1 VRIWYQSYV
10 DYENGKTYWDRLR
23 KHLETVVD
31 PGTTVDIKGITPHDS
46 YAHALV
52 EMRCARE
59 VICNAV
65 RAERE
70 GYDAFVIGHFQDAG
84 LYEARSAVGIP
95 VVALGEASML
105 YSCQLGQRSGIVTI
119 NTRYI
124 PWFHHQIRKYGL
136 ERRVSG
142 VHAMRFE
149 PGQILKAYESQ
160 QLADEVARLFAEQAR
175 PLVASGVDVLIP
187 GGGIPMLLFSAIRG
201 HAVDGAPVING
212 IPIVVKMAEMAV
224 KLRRLSGLGVSRVS
238 DYIQPPIEILEEFL
252 THPKGLG
259 GRRPPHVPSPSDLGM
274 RVAIQTP
281 AACARP

>member
-10 DYENGKTYWDRLR
+10 DYENGRTYWDRLHA
-23 KHLETVVD
+23 HLAAVVD
-31 PGTTVDIKGITPHDS
+31 PETTVDIKGITPHDS

-84 LYEARSAVGIP
+84 LYETRSAVSIP

-105 YSCQLGQRSGIVTI
+105 YSCQLGQRIGIVTI

-124 PWFHHQIRKYGL
+124 PWFHHQIKKYGL
-136 ERRVSG
+136 ERRVTG

-149 PGQILKAYESQ
+149 PGQILKAYDSDT
-160 QLADEVARLFAEQAR
+160 LAKEVEELFAAQAR
-175 PLVASGVDVLIP
+175 PLVAGGVDVLIP
-187 GGGIPMLLFSAIRG
+187 GGGIPMLLFSAIRN
-201 HAVDGAPVING
+201 HVVDGAPVING
-212 IPIVVKMAEMAV
+212 IPIVVKMAETAV
-224 KLRRLSGLGVSRVS
+224 KLRRLCGLGVSRVS
-238 DYIQPPIEILEEFL
+238 DYVQPPNEILEEFMS
-252 THPKGLG
+252 HPKGL
-259 GRRPPHVPSPSDLGM
+259 
-274 RVAIQTP
+274 
-281 AACARP
+281 

>member
-10 DYENGKTYWDRLR
+10 DYENGKTYWDRLS
-23 KHLETVVD
+23 KHLEAVVD

-105 YSCQLGQRSGIVTI
+105 YGCQLGQRSGIVTI

-124 PWFHHQIRKYGL
+124 PWFHHQITKYGL
-136 ERRVSG
+136 ERRVTG
-142 VHAMRFE
+142 VHAMQFE

-160 QLADEVARLFAEQAR
+160 DRADEVARSFAEQAR

-224 KLRRLSGLGVSRVS
+224 KLRRLAGLGVSRVS
-238 DYIQPPIEILEEFL
+238 DYVQPPIEILEEFL
-252 THPKGLG
+252 THPKGL
-259 GRRPPHVPSPSDLGM
+259 
-274 RVAIQTP
+274 
-281 AACARP
+281 